1 MKSINRITIFNILS
15 TILIQGINFFT
26 LPIFTRVL
34 GAEQYGIYSVFS
46 SWVMLVACVMGLGV
60 QSSIGTGKYH
70 FKKEYYSFRSSV
82 LLFGSLFSVV
92 LIFIVTLFIGPVS
105 NFLGYNFMVVEMLLW
120 TAFANFIINF
130 AQNAYIYEKKAG
142 VNFGVSVFLTIST
155 LALSLYLLSEFSA
168 DELYLSRAFG
178 MGIPY
183 FLIGFIMWTV
193 LFFKRPTML
202 HKKYCV
208 YSITMGTPIVFH
220 LLSQNILSQSDRVMM
235 QKMDISN
242 IEIGIYSFFYS
253 FATVLSTILSALNN
267 SWSPFYYDDLDS
279 GNWKELEVKCR
290 NYIELFTVLTVGFLL
305 LSREVGY
312 LLSGEE
318 YSAGISVLPILVFSV
333 YFTFMYQFPVN
344 FEFFHRKTK
353 IIAVGT
359 CSTALLNIILNSIM
373 IPLWGMYGAAIATA
387 ISYFL
392 LFLAHYFIV
401 THMKDVQYHLKMTM
415 FIKGLLIVFFAAVLF
430 HFLENWW
437 IIRWGLAFI
446 LGCVEVI
453 KIVKRKQIF

>member
-1 MKSINRITIFNILS
+1 MKGVNKITIFNILS
-15 TILIQGINFFT
+15 TVLIQGINFFT

-34 GAEQYGIYSVFS
+34 GAEQYGVYSVFS

-70 FKKEYYSFRSSV
+70 FKKDYYSFRSSV
-82 LLFGSLFSVV
+82 LLFGSLFSVA
-92 LIFIVTLFIGPVS
+92 LIFVITLFIEPVS
-105 NFLGYNFMVVEMLLW
+105 DFLDFNFMVVEILLW
-120 TAFANFIINF
+120 TGFANFVVNF

-142 VNFGVSVFLTIST
+142 VNFAVSVFLTVST
-155 LALSLYLLSEFSA
+155 LALSLYLLSKFSA
-168 DELYLSRAFG
+168 EERYLSRVFG
-178 MGIPY
+178 VGIPY
-183 FLIGFIMWTV
+183 FLIGGIMWIV
-193 LFFKRPTML
+193 LFVKRPTML

-208 YSITMGTPIVFH
+208 YSITMGLPIVFH

-242 IEIGIYSFFYS
+242 KEIGIYSFFYS
-253 FATVLSTILSALNN
+253 FAAVLSTILSALNN
-267 SWSPFYYDDLDS
+267 SWCPFYYDDLDS
-279 GNWKELEVKCR
+279 GNWEKLEAKCR

-305 LSREVGY
+305 LSPEVGY

-318 YSAGISVLPILVFSV
+318 YSAGISVLPILVFSI

-353 IIAVGT
+353 IIAIGT
-359 CSTALLNIILNSIM
+359 CSTALLNIVLNSIM

-401 THMKDVQYHLKMTM
+401 THIKDVQYHLKMTM
-415 FIKGLLIVFFAAVLF
+415 FVKGLMAVFLAAILF
-430 HFLENWW
+430 QLLKNWW
-437 IIRWGLAFI
+437 MIRWGLGFL
-446 LGCVEVI
+446 LGSVELI
-453 KIVKRKQIF
+453 KIVKRKEIF